1 MGASKKKNRKQTS
14 EGSSGGGWEIV
25 YSGFV
30 LILLCF
36 FIMLSSFS
44 SMEEAKIMRFVKSF
58 VDAVGILPGGLK
70 FDEGSTVLPGSAD
83 MVDSNDQL
91 AKIFSELE
99 ALNERLKKEKEITL
113 AYSSKGLVMRLS
125 DRALFEVGVA
135 AISPQ
140 AIPLLKRV
148 GEIIARTEFE
158 VRIEGHSDDLPIKT
172 AQFPSNW
179 ELSTARAVNVLRYFL
194 ETGTISSQR
203 LSAVGFGEFQPMV
216 PNDSP
221 EHRAQN
227 RRVEIIFLNADQ
239 APDPAEAGP

>member
-1 MGASKKKNRKQTS
+1 MGASKKKGKKQNS
-14 EGSSGGGWEIV
+14 EGSAGGGWEVV

-58 VDAVGILPGGLK
+58 IDAVGILPGGLK
-70 FDEGSTVLPGSAD
+70 FDPGSTVLPGSAD
-83 MVDSNDQL
+83 MVDSDDQL
-91 AKIFSELE
+91 AQIYAELE
-99 ALNERLKKEKEITL
+99 ELSGRLKKENDITL
-113 AYSSKGLVMRLS
+113 AYSSKGLVMRLT

-140 AIPLLKRV
+140 ALPLLKKV
-148 GEIIARTEFE
+148 GETISRTDFE

-179 ELSTARAVNVLRYFL
+179 ELSTARAVNVLRYFI

-203 LSAVGFGEFQPMV
+203 LSAAGFGEFQPLV
-216 PNDSP
+216 PNDSI

-227 RRVEIIFLNADQ
+227 RRVEIIFLNSDQ
-239 APDPAEAGP
+239 TPNPAEAMP

>member
-1 MGASKKKNRKQTS
+1 MGASKKKGSKQNS
-14 EGSSGGGWEIV
+14 EGSAGGGWEIV

-58 VDAVGILPGGLK
+58 VEAVGILPGGLK
-70 FDEGSTVLPGSAD
+70 FDRGSTVLPGSTD

-91 AKIFSELE
+91 AQIFAELE
-99 ALNERLKKEKEITL
+99 ELSGRLKKENDITL
-113 AYSSKGLVMRLS
+113 AYSSKGLVMRLT

-140 AIPLLKRV
+140 AIPLLKKV
-148 GEIIARTEFE
+148 GEIIARTDFE

-194 ETGTISSQR
+194 ETGAISSQR

-216 PNDSP
+216 PNDSIA
-221 EHRAQN
+221 HRAQN

-239 APDPAEAGP
+239 APSQAEDTP